1 MEIPAEIGPPMSNPL
16 QELYPLILDSI
27 TEGVF
32 TVDPDFRITYFNA
45 EAEAIT
51 GFSRE
56 QALGHKCYEVLRAS
70 ICQRGCAIRKSLE
83 TGEPQRNVRVS
94 VLNPDMQAIPICVSS
109 AVLRDREG
117 RMIGGVEVFRDIS
130 EVEALRSELSGR
142 HVFGDM
148 IGASPAMQEIF
159 RLIPDVAPTDA
170 SVLIDGASGTGKEML
185 ARAIHGES
193 SRSEL
198 PFVCVNCGALP
209 DTLLESELFGHVRGA
224 FTGAQANRPGRFQQ
238 ADGGTLFLDEV
249 GELSAAFQVKL
260 LRALQEGEVQPLGGT
275 ETLHVD
281 VRIIAATN
289 CDLRHLMEEGKFRED
304 LYYRLCVIPIHIP
317 PLRERR
323 EDIIPL
329 IEHYMSRLTARTGKA
344 IGEISPAALAALYDY
359 DYPGNVRELRNVLE
373 RAFVLCH
380 DEQIDVIHLPPE
392 VVATAGRRSTDRVE
406 SRATSEPRYC
416 NGSDADVAM
425 PSPPASDSSV
435 ENPTRGG
442 WPLRLKPSEHKLLS
456 FQESRADA
464 ARYPSRRAGERNHM
478 PPEIERLLDVLDANG
493 WNRGA
498 TAGALGISRSTL
510 WRRMKE
516 YGLL

>member
-1 MEIPAEIGPPMSNPL
+1 MSDSTRD
-16 QELYPLILDSI
+16 LYPLILDSI

-32 TVDPDFRITYFNA
+32 TVDPDFRITSFNA

-70 ICQRGCAIRKSLE
+70 ICQKGCAIGKSLE
-83 TGEPQRNVRVS
+83 TGEPQRNVRVTI
-94 VLNPDMQAIPICVSS
+94 LNPEMKAIPICVSS
-109 AVLRDREG
+109 AVLRDGEG

-142 HVFGDM
+142 QVFADM

-170 SVLIDGASGTGKEML
+170 SVMIDGASGTGKEL
-185 ARAIHGES
+185 VARAIHDQS
-193 SRSEL
+193 SRSER

-209 DTLLESELFGHVRGA
+209 DALLESELFGHVRGA
-224 FTGAQANRPGRFQQ
+224 FTDARGSRPGRFQQ

-249 GELSAAFQVKL
+249 GDLSPAFQVKL

-281 VRIIAATN
+281 VRVIAATN
-289 CDLRHLMEEGKFRED
+289 RDLRQLLEEGSFRED

-329 IEHYMSRLTARTGKA
+329 LDHFMSRLVARTGKE
-344 IGEISPAALAALYDY
+344 IREISPAALTALYDY
-359 DYPGNVRELRNVLE
+359 DYPGNVRELMNVLE

-380 DEQIDVIHLPPE
+380 EEQIDLVHLPWE
-392 VVATAGRRSTDRVE
+392 VAAVAGRE
-406 SRATSEPRYC
+406 SAAPGEGRQGAVPAFPTAATRD
-416 NGSDADVAM
+416 DAD
-425 PSPPASDSSV
+425 SRPAQ
-435 ENPTRGG
+435 ETRGEG
-442 WPLRLKPSEHKLLS
+442 PALPHWSGRLKPSERRLLS
-456 FQESRADA
+456 SRAGRADGVP
-464 ARYPSRRAGERNHM
+464 RGSRRSADGEPVR
-478 PPEIERLLDVLDANG
+478 PEVQRLLDVLDTHG

-498 TAGALGISRSTL
+498 TARALGISRSTL

>member
-1 MEIPAEIGPPMSNPL
+1 MSDAPR
-16 QELYPLILDSI
+16 ELYPLILDSI

-32 TVDPDFRITYFNA
+32 TVDPEFRITYFNA

-70 ICQRGCAIRKSLE
+70 ICQRGCAIRESLE
-83 TGEPQRNVRVS
+83 TGEPQRNVRVT
-94 VLNPDMQAIPICVSS
+94 VLNPEMQAVPICVSS
-109 AVLRDREG
+109 AVLRNREG
-117 RMIGGVEVFRDIS
+117 RMIGGVEIFRDIS

-142 HVFGDM
+142 HVFGEM
-148 IGASPAMQEIF
+148 IGVSPAMQEIF

-170 SVLIDGASGTGKEML
+170 AVLIDGASGTGKEML
-185 ARAIHGES
+185 ARAIHDQS
-193 SRSEL
+193 SRSDS

-209 DTLLESELFGHVRGA
+209 DTLLESELFGYVRGA
-224 FTGAQANRPGRFQQ
+224 FTGARESKPGRFQQ

-275 ETLHVD
+275 ETMHVD

-289 CDLRHLMEEGKFRED
+289 RDLHRLMQEGKFRED

-323 EDIIPL
+323 EDVPPL
-329 IEHYMSRLTARTGKA
+329 VERYMSRLTARTGKA
-344 IGEISPAALAALYDY
+344 IREISPAALTALYDY
-359 DYPGNVRELRNVLE
+359 DYPGNVRELRNILE

-380 DEQIDVIHLPPE
+380 GEQIDVVHLPRE
-392 VVATAGRRSTDRVE
+392 VATTTGTKAGDDASAE
-406 SRATSEPRYC
+406 S
-416 NGSDADVAM
+416 
-425 PSPPASDSSV
+425 
-435 ENPTRGG
+435 PTRGE
-442 WPLRLKPSEHKLLS
+442 WPLRLKPSERKLVSPLG
-456 FQESRADA
+456 SRADGA
-464 ARYPSRRAGERNHM
+464 PDPSRLSGERGNRR
-478 PPEIERLLDVLDANG
+478 PEVQRLLDVLDANG

>member
-1 MEIPAEIGPPMSNPL
+1 MSPTP
-16 QELYPLILDSI
+16 EDLYPLILESI
-27 TEGVF
+27 SEGVF
-32 TVDPDFRITYFNA
+32 TVDSEFRITSFNA
-45 EAEAIT
+45 EAEVIT

-70 ICQRGCAIRKSLE
+70 ICQRGCALRRSLE
-83 TGEPQRNVRVS
+83 TGEPQRNVRVT
-94 VLNPDMQAIPICVSS
+94 VLNPDMEAIPICVSS

-142 HVFGDM
+142 RGFADM

-170 SVLIDGASGTGKEML
+170 SVLIDGASGTGKEL
-185 ARAIHGES
+185 VAQAIHDQS
-193 SRSEL
+193 ARSDK

-209 DTLLESELFGHVRGA
+209 DTLLESELFGYERGA
-224 FTGAQANRPGRFQQ
+224 FTGARGSKPGRFQQ
-238 ADGGTLFLDEV
+238 ADEGTLFLDEV
-249 GELSAAFQVKL
+249 GELSPAFQVKL

-275 ETLHVD
+275 ETLRVD

-289 CDLRHLMEEGKFRED
+289 RDLRRLLEEEKLRED

-329 IEHYMSRLTARTGKA
+329 LEHYLSRLAVRTDKE
-344 IGEISPAALAALYDY
+344 IREISPNALTALYDY
-359 DYPGNVRELRNVLE
+359 DYPGNVRELTNILE

-380 DEQIDVIHLPPE
+380 QEQIDLIHLPPE
-392 VVATAGRRSTDRVE
+392 VVAGGGRGTAGQGEGRDEAQLPCSEGTAGDGE
-406 SRATSEPRYC
+406 TTSRPAEEISGETQVP
-416 NGSDADVAM
+416 GDW
-425 PSPPASDSSV
+425 PS
-435 ENPTRGG
+435 
-442 WPLRLKPSEHKLLS
+442 RLKPSEHKLLS
-456 FQESRADA
+456 SSVSGTDGGSQVSRSA
-464 ARYPSRRAGERNHM
+464 ERGRM
-478 PPEIERLLDVLDANG
+478 RPEVQRLRNILDAHG
-493 WNRGA
+493 WRRGE
-498 TAGALGISRSTL
+498 TARALGISRSTL

-516 YGLL
+516 YGLV

>member
-1 MEIPAEIGPPMSNPL
+1 MSDAP

-32 TVDPDFRITYFNA
+32 TVDPDFRITSFNA

-70 ICQRGCAIRKSLE
+70 ICQHGCAIRKSLE
-83 TGEPQRNVRVS
+83 TGEPQRNVRVT
-94 VLNPDMQAIPICVSS
+94 VLNPDMQAVPICVSS
-109 AVLRDREG
+109 AALRDAEG
-117 RMIGGVEVFRDIS
+117 RMIGGVEIFRDIS

-142 HVFGDM
+142 QVFGDM
-148 IGASPAMQEIF
+148 IGASAAMQEIF

-170 SVLIDGASGTGKEML
+170 SVLIDGASGTGKEL
-185 ARAIHGES
+185 VARAIHDRS
-193 SRSEL
+193 PRSEN
-198 PFVCVNCGALP
+198 PFVSVNCGALP
-209 DTLLESELFGHVRGA
+209 DTLLESELFGYERGA
-224 FTGAQANRPGRFQQ
+224 FTGARGSKPGRFQQ

-249 GELSAAFQVKL
+249 GELSPAFQVKL

-275 ETLHVD
+275 QTLRVD
-281 VRIIAATN
+281 VRTIAATN
-289 CDLRHLMEEGKFRED
+289 RDLRHLIKEEKLRED

-323 EDIIPL
+323 EDILPL
-329 IEHYMSRLTARTGKA
+329 LDHYMSRLAARTGKP
-344 IGEISPAALAALYDY
+344 IREISSAALTALYDY
-359 DYPGNVRELRNVLE
+359 EYPGNVRELMNILE

-380 DEQIDVIHLPPE
+380 EEEIDLAHLPPE
-392 VVATAGRRSTDRVE
+392 VATPAERRLAEGTDATPPSVSEEAAGEAAAADTPAVVSPHGQ
-406 SRATSEPRYC
+406 EP
-416 NGSDADVAM
+416 
-425 PSPPASDSSV
+425 
-435 ENPTRGG
+435 
-442 WPLRLKPSEHKLLS
+442 WRLKPSERKLLS
-456 FQESRADA
+456 SAVSRPDGGAH
-464 ARYPSRRAGERNHM
+464 PFRRSSERE
-478 PPEIERLLDVLDANG
+478 PLRPEAQRLLDALDAHG

-498 TAGALGISRSTL
+498 TATALRISRSTL

>member
-1 MEIPAEIGPPMSNPL
+1 MSSAP
-16 QELYPLILDSI
+16 QDLYPVILDSI

-32 TVDPDFRITYFNA
+32 TVDPEFRITYFNA
-45 EAEAIT
+45 EAEKIT

-56 QALGHKCYEVLRAS
+56 QALGRKCYEVLRAS

-83 TGEPQRNVRVS
+83 TGEPQRNVRVT
-94 VLNPDMQAIPICVSS
+94 VLNPDMEAVPICVSS
-109 AVLRDREG
+109 AVLRDQDG

-142 HVFGDM
+142 HVFGDV

-170 SVLIDGASGTGKEML
+170 PVLIDGASGTGKEMV
-185 ARAIHGES
+185 ARAIHDQS
-193 SRSEL
+193 PRSDF

-209 DTLLESELFGHVRGA
+209 DTLLESELFGYVRGA
-224 FTGAQANRPGRFQQ
+224 FTGARGSKPGRFQQ

-249 GELSAAFQVKL
+249 GELSPAFQVKL

-289 CDLRHLMEEGKFRED
+289 RDLHQLMEEGKFRED
-304 LYYRLCVIPIHIP
+304 LYYRLCVIPVQIP

-329 IEHYMSRLTARTGKA
+329 VEHYMPRLMARTGKA
-344 IGEISPAALAALYDY
+344 IREISPAALAALFDY
-359 DYPGNVRELRNVLE
+359 DYPGNVRELRNILE
-373 RAFVLCH
+373 RAFVVCH
-380 DEQIDVIHLPPE
+380 DEQIDVVHLPPN
-392 VVATAGRRSTDRVE
+392 VATTAGREPTDQAESDGTERPRSFDGSAEEAATISRPAAEPSVE
-406 SRATSEPRYC
+406 S
-416 NGSDADVAM
+416 
-425 PSPPASDSSV
+425 PA
-435 ENPTRGG
+435 RGE
-442 WPLRLKPSEHKLLS
+442 WPLRLKPSEHKLIS
-456 FQESRADA
+456 SRESRADGA
-464 ARYPSRRAGERNHM
+464 PHPSRRSTERERM
-478 PPEIERLLDVLDANG
+478 RPEVQQLLDVLDANH
-493 WNRGA
+493 WNRGT